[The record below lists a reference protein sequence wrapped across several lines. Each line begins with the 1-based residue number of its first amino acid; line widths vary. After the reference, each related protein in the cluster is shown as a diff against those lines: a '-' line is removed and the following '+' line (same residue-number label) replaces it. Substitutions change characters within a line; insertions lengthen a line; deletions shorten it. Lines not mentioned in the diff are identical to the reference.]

1 MGKSGLSPPVV
12 AALKPHSFFWKIRTF
27 DKMIPKVPQVSDCT
41 LLMPLMFENVD
52 DKVLSQEAPE
62 K

>member
-1 MGKSGLSPPVV
+1 
-12 AALKPHSFFWKIRTF
+12 
-27 DKMIPKVPQVSDCT
+27 MIPKVPQVSDCT